1 MKLTKNVR
9 PKKDKNSNQGKML
22 LKAQRQ
28 YWLQVDILNALQHYI
43 IPKTGPRI
51 QRALDV

>member
-1 MKLTKNVR
+1 MVDEIDKNVR
-9 PKKDKNSNQGKML
+9 PKKDKNSNQGNML
-22 LKAQRQ
+22 LKAQRR
-28 YWLQVDILNALQHYI
+28 YRLLNPLQHYI

>member
-1 MKLTKNVR
+1 MVDEIDKNVR
-9 PKKDKNSNQGKML
+9 PKKDKNSNQGNML

-28 YWLQVDILNALQHYI
+28 YWLQVDILNPLQHYI

-51 QRALDV
+51 QRV